1 MSENCDGKLRRE
13 LGDEA
18 LFFEIGPFSETL
30 GQNPD
35 VGGGGGGGDGDD
47 GDNGDGTYTA
57 RDKAHAN
64 ELFRNGYQGN
74 VVMNSAMATAA
85 IEWFKAN
92 EPGSYNFGKERATLH
107 KVEQLIKTDGRDMKW
122 HDIASFEGV
131 PGLHH
136 LLNDIESSMDLRD
149 QQNCATFFL
158 GGETSVGKTAILK
171 AVVSKLFGQGV
182 FIVNSLEHIAD
193 HASKFSPDVPLLMD
207 DMSFRTTVNGQL
219 ANLESVKGLLE
230 QSDSTVSKEVM
241 CRAGKNSK
249 IPFNVIKCGTS
260 QWSSIEEMYNGSDS
274 IVVSIPENQKA
285 AIRKRC
291 NFRYLHK
298 YRLPSGELVD
308 LNPIMTPD
316 HKQRFKNAGF
326 RVDEETVCRWPL
338 FKVDIG
344 VPHPNAHE
352 PWAYPRDDDGDD
364 GDDDDDMTP
373 PP

>member
-122 HDIASFEGV
+122 HDTASFEGV

-182 FIVNSLEHIAD
+182 FIVNSLK
-193 HASKFSPDVPLLMD
+193 SRS
-207 DMSFRTTVNGQL
+207 SFICIHLV
-219 ANLESVKGLLE
+219 
-230 QSDSTVSKEVM
+230 
-241 CRAGKNSK
+241 
-249 IPFNVIKCGTS
+249 FF
-260 QWSSIEEMYNGSDS
+260 SSIIAE
-274 IVVSIPENQKA
+274 I
-285 AIRKRC
+285 
-291 NFRYLHK
+291 
-298 YRLPSGELVD
+298 
-308 LNPIMTPD
+308 LNI
-316 HKQRFKNAGF
+316 
-326 RVDEETVCRWPL
+326 
-338 FKVDIG
+338 
-344 VPHPNAHE
+344 
-352 PWAYPRDDDGDD
+352 
-364 GDDDDDMTP
+364 
-373 PP
+373 